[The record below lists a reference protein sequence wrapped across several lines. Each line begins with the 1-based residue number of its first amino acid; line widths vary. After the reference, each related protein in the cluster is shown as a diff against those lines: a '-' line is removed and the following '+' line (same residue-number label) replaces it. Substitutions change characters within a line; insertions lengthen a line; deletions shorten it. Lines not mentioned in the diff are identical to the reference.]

1 MRKKFPLVVILVLGV
16 ALQGCSVLPS
26 SIESVGLVSC
36 EIARVKDGDSVLA
49 ECNGDSVEIRL
60 SCIDAPELSQKHY
73 GAEAKRHLSILLGK
87 RFEARYEGVDRYNR
101 TLATLWRDNRDVNLE
116 MVRTG
121 QALVYRK
128 YCDKVVYL
136 NVESDAELRKR
147 GVWDGEQYF
156 VPPWEWR
163 RR

>member
-1 MRKKFPLVVILVLGV
+1 MCKKFPLLVMLVLGI
-16 ALQGCSVLPS
+16 ALQGCSLPPNSVEEEGVL
-26 SIESVGLVSC
+26 SC
-36 EIARVKDGDSVLA
+36 EMTRVKDGDSVLA
-49 ECNGDSVEIRL
+49 ECDGEAVEIRL

-73 GAEAKRHLSILLGK
+73 GAQAKKRLGSLLGK
-87 RFEARYEGVDRYNR
+87 QFDARYEGVDRYNR
-101 TLATLWRDNRDVNLE
+101 TLATLWRDGQDVNLE

-128 YCDKVVYL
+128 YCDEVDYL
-136 NVESDAELRKR
+136 RAESDAEQQKQ
-147 GVWDGEQYF
+147 GIWDGEWRF